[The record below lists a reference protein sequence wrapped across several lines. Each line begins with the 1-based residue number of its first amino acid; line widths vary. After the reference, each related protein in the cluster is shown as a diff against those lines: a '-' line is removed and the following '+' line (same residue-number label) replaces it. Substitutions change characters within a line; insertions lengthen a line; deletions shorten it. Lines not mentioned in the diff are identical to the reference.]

1 MKKKGA
7 GRGKE
12 RETAAAPAERAE
24 GGADRSENRPPLPA
38 RTNGKGAGSQGGQSA
53 SSSGTARRRF
63 KRRLGRGGRLPLATA
78 APNRG
83 LQLASSRRSSIG
95 PPAGGVAAN
104 HNAPFQSAG
113 SRRGRVATT
122 SVRMTR
128 LQTAGSYWPA
138 GGAVLLVLRRAAPW
152 PIRTRRFDPR
162 QGIKPGGG
170 GGGAALSVSIA
181 SHVGSRQ
188 AGGQSPR

>member
-1 MKKKGA
+1 MKKKALGEGRSGKRRRPPRSARREGRTAVRTALPSPRGPMGRAPARRATNQRPAAERLGA
-7 GRGKE
+7 PSNSAWGRG
-12 RETAAAPAERAE
+12 
-24 GGADRSENRPPLPA
+24 
-38 RTNGKGAGSQGGQSA
+38 
-53 SSSGTARRRF
+53 
-63 KRRLGRGGRLPLATA
+63 LPLATA

-95 PPAGGVAAN
+95 PPAGGIVAN

-113 SRRGRVATT
+113 ARRGRIATT

-128 LQTAGSYWPA
+128 LQTAGCYWPA
-138 GGAVLLVLRRAAPW
+138 GGTVLLVLRRAALW
-152 PIRTRRFDPR
+152 PIRMRRSDPW

-170 GGGAALSVSIA
+170 GGGVALSVSIA
-181 SHVGSRQ
+181 SYVGSRQ